1 MSKHTAGNNGVRAG
15 ERETPLA
22 IIVAAL
28 TISLVAA
35 IAWLLWRVPSGL
47 EAGHASFLPSLNAS
61 LNGATTVC
69 LLFGWRAI
77 RRRQVSRHRAWMVTA
92 VVLSAAFLVSYV
104 VHHYQVGSVRFTGP
118 DWLRLLYLVILV
130 PHIVLSAVMVP
141 FVLLTLTR
149 ALQGNFVAHRRVA
162 RRTLPIWLV
171 VSVTG
176 VLVYWLLYHVGSATQ
191 DKAAKVG
198 RPPHEIARSLP
209 IEAIVRKFGAANEC
223 RPEP

>member
-1 MSKHTAGNNGVRAG
+1 
-15 ERETPLA
+15 
-22 IIVAAL
+22 
-28 TISLVAA
+28 
-35 IAWLLWRVPSGL
+35 
-47 EAGHASFLPSLNAS
+47 
-61 LNGATTVC
+61 
-69 LLFGWRAI
+69 
-77 RRRQVSRHRAWMVTA
+77 
-92 VVLSAAFLVSYV
+92 
-104 VHHYQVGSVRFTGP
+104 VGSVRFTGP

-176 VLVYWLLYHVGSATQ
+176 VLVYWLLYHVGSAAQ

-198 RPPHEIARSLP
+198 RPPQEIARSLP
-209 IEAIVRKFGAANEC
+209 VEPIVRKFGAANEC